1 MIKMQREEKKKILN
15 KYLLQETKICRY
27 RQMADLY
34 PERRSEFLKRA
45 DCCNRL
51 RLHIEESIAQ
61 IEDDILSELLFQ
73 KYVFGKT
80 LEEIAFNMNYSKRHI
95 ERLHITALEKLEI

>member
-1 MIKMQREEKKKILN
+1 MQLEEKKKILN
-15 KYLLQETKICRY
+15 TYILQETKICRY

-34 PERRSEFLKRA
+34 PERRDEFIKKA
-45 DCCNRL
+45 DSCNRL
-51 RLHIEESIAQ
+51 RLR
-61 IEDDILSELLFQ
+61 IEDSITGMDEDILSELLFQ

>member
-1 MIKMQREEKKKILN
+1 MQREEKKKILS

-34 PERRSEFLKRA
+34 PQRKDEFIKKA
-45 DCCNRL
+45 DSCDRL
-51 RLHIEESIAQ
+51 RLQIENSIAKM
-61 IEDDILSELLFQ
+61 DDEILSELLFQ